1 VIDKDSDPVRWLA
14 AVVTDEMI
22 RDRAWAIAAS
32 GAGGS
37 PIENWFRAA
46 QELRHAATA
55 EPERHAVGE

>member
-1 VIDKDSDPVRWLA
+1 MIDKRPDPRPWLT

-22 RDRAWAIAAS
+22 RDRAWEIAVS

-46 QELRHAATA
+46 QELREAATA
-55 EPERHAVGE
+55 ETKGRAVGE